1 MATDRLDVVA
11 LGNAIVDVLTHE
23 ADGFLDAHGLVKGS
37 MQLVD
42 AETAASIYGDMGPAI
57 EASGGSAANTTVG
70 VASLGG
76 AAGFI
81 GKVRDDQLGALYSH
95 DLRAAGVEFS
105 TPPAGDGPPTA
116 QSFIIVTPDAAR
128 TMNTFLGASTGLTP
142 ADVDAQLLGRAS
154 VVFLEGYLWDPPDA
168 KDAFRRAMTVAQDA
182 GARVALTLSDA
193 FCVDRFREEF
203 VDLVEDSVDILFANE
218 DEIVSLYQ
226 TDDFDSAL
234 ARLRAVCETAAVTR
248 GASGSVLISGNDTY
262 TVDAELVGPVT
273 DTTGAGDLYAA
284 GVLYGLTHGFDL
296 EKAGRLGSLC
306 AGEVISHLG
315 PRPAVSLAE
324 LATERGLL

>member
-23 ADGFLDAHGLVKGS
+23 DDAFLDAHALVKGS
-37 MQLVD
+37 MSLVD
-42 AETAASIYGDMGPAI
+42 AQTAAGIYGAMGPAV

-76 AAGFI
+76 RAGFI
-81 GKVRDDQLGALYSH
+81 GKVRDDQLGALYTH
-95 DLRAAGVEFS
+95 DLRASGVEFT
-105 TPPAGDGPPTA
+105 TPPATDGLPTA

-142 ADVDAQLLGRAS
+142 ADVDAELLGRAS
-154 VVFLEGYLWDPPDA
+154 VVFLEGYLWDPPAA
-168 KDAFRRAMTVAQDA
+168 KEAFRRAMTIAEDA
-182 GARVALTLSDA
+182 GVRVALTLSDA
-193 FCVDRFREEF
+193 FCVDRFRAEF
-203 VDLVEDSVDILFANE
+203 VELIDESIDILFANE

-226 TDDFDSAL
+226 TDDFDTAL
-234 ARLRAVCETAAVTR
+234 ERARAVCETVAVTR
-248 GASGSVLISGNDTY
+248 GAAGSVLISGDETCN
-262 TVDAELVGPVT
+262 VDAELVGAVT

-284 GVLYGLTHGFDL
+284 GVLYGLTHGYDL
-296 EKAGRLGSLC
+296 HKAGRLGSLC

-315 PRPAVSLAE
+315 PRPAVPLAD
-324 LATERGLL
+324 LARDRGLL